1 MKRHLRLRGHAIE
14 RSFEREIPRADI
26 RHVLESGEVFDR
38 EPGAKPFPK
47 YYVLG
52 WVDSPARQGSYDR
65 GRPIHVVAADDD
77 EADITYVLT
86 VYEPHPDLWT
96 DDFRE
101 KQDG

>member
-14 RSFEREIPRADI
+14 RSFEREIPSADI

-77 EADITYVLT
+77 EADITYVPG